1 MVLARDASGGE
12 RTIILILQTLLVA
25 VIAVWGSLAL
35 WVQRP
40 VGRVVSA
47 VSIVIWLASA
57 LAFVAGPLSASLPA
71 VRGAGLVAFPVLF
84 ALLLVWWGGIRPSN
98 DRDWIP
104 EVARQLQGTVDGDE
118 VTLRNVRNFQW
129 RSADEV
135 TQCWE
140 TRLYRLSALRSVDLA
155 LSYWAGPA
163 IAHVMVS
170 FGFDNGDHVAFS
182 VEIRRKKGDKFSE
195 LGGFFRQYE
204 LSIVAAD
211 ERDILRVRTN
221 MRGEEGYLYRV
232 RMPMGAARS
241 LFLAYVERANHLVNR
256 PRFYNTLTANCTT
269 LVYQMIDRIVPGLPM
284 SYQLLASGYLPEYL
298 YRLDALS
305 GAPDLAEY
313 RRRGRYT
320 ERALA
325 NTDPGRFSLD
335 IRHGVPGIG
344 EG

>member
-1 MVLARDASGGE
+1 VVHRGE
-12 RTIILILQTLLVA
+12 QAIILILQTLLVA
-25 VIAVWGSLAL
+25 AIAVWGGLAL

-40 VGRVVSA
+40 AGRMASVVL
-47 VSIVIWLASA
+47 IIFWLASA
-57 LAFVAGPLSASLPA
+57 LAFVAGPMSASWPA
-71 VRGAGLVAFPVLF
+71 VRAGGAVAFPVLF
-84 ALLLVWWGGIRPSN
+84 ALLLVWWGSVRPSN
-98 DRDWIP
+98 ERDWIP
-104 EVARQLQGTVDGDE
+104 EVARQLQGTIEGDV

-129 RSADEV
+129 RSADDV
-135 TQCWE
+135 AQRWE
-140 TRLYRLSALRSVDLA
+140 TRQYHLSALRSVDLA
-155 LSYWAGPA
+155 LSYWAGPT

-170 FGFDNGDHVAFS
+170 FGFDNDDHVAFS

-221 MRGEEGYLYRV
+221 VRGEDGYLYRV
-232 RMPMGAARS
+232 RMPMAAARS
-241 LFLAYVERANHLVNR
+241 LFLAYVERANRLVNR
-256 PRFYNTLTANCTT
+256 PRFYNTITANCTT

-305 GAPDLAEY
+305 GASDLAEY

-320 ERALA
+320 GRALE
-325 NTDPGRFSLD
+325 NTDPACFSRD
-335 IRHGVPGIG
+335 IRQGVPGIETG
-344 EG
+344 

>member
-1 MVLARDASGGE
+1 VAHRGE
-12 RTIILILQTLLVA
+12 QAIILILQTLPVA
-25 VIAVWGSLAL
+25 AIAAWGGLAL

-40 VGRVVSA
+40 AGRVASV
-47 VSIVIWLASA
+47 VLIILWLASA
-57 LAFVAGPLSASLPA
+57 LAFAAGPISAPWPA
-71 VRGAGLVAFPVLF
+71 VRAGGAVAFPVLF
-84 ALLLVWWGGIRPSN
+84 ALLLVWWGSVRPSN
-98 DRDWIP
+98 ERDWIP
-104 EVARQLQGTVDGDE
+104 EVARQLQGTVEGDV

-129 RSADEV
+129 RSADDV
-135 TQCWE
+135 AQRWE
-140 TRLYRLSALRSVDLA
+140 TRQYHLSALRSVDLA

-170 FGFDNGDHVAFS
+170 FGFDNDDHVAFS

-221 MRGEEGYLYRV
+221 VRGEDGYLYRV
-232 RMPMGAARS
+232 QMPMAAARS
-241 LFLAYVERANHLVNR
+241 LFLAYVERANRLVNR
-256 PRFYNTLTANCTT
+256 PRFYNTITANCTT

-320 ERALA
+320 GRALE
-325 NTDPGRFSLD
+325 NTDLACFSRD
-335 IRHGVPGIG
+335 IRRGVPGIETG
-344 EG
+344 